1 MKKKGL
7 LVTSLAA
14 TMLLSFNSAT
24 FAEVENQNSDNS
36 SIIARN
42 QASNYTNIT
51 SSFSYTMKRN
61 ALEMAYAA
69 QEDRNLGS
77 YPAGV
82 GLKFVQHVKSGSDW
96 DYKRQFGYGY
106 YNFNGRVLAAEDIG
120 NMHYGYVGRAAGF
133 TRSLLST
140 AAGAYQI
147 YSGTSNFAWADS
159 YYDDPNDQAWISYGM
174 DLWDNRSLAKSFARS
189 TTPNTDAL
197 YQEAVRTLTSEEK
210 NRIKE
215 EMKEYSKQVKSQQN

>member
-7 LVTSLAA
+7 LVASLAA
-14 TMLLSFNSAT
+14 TMFLSFNSAT
-24 FAEVENQNSDNS
+24 FAEVGNQNSDNG
-36 SIIARN
+36 SIIVRHKP
-42 QASNYTNIT
+42 SDYTNIT

-82 GLKFVQHVKSGSDW
+82 GLSFVQHVKTGGPW
-96 DYKRQFGYGY
+96 DYKLQFRGH
-106 YNFNGRVLAAEDIG
+106 YNFNGRVLAPEDIG

-147 YSGTSNFAWADS
+147 YSGTSHLGWADS

-174 DLWDNRSLAKSFARS
+174 NLWDNRSLAKSFARS

-197 YQEAVRTLTSEEK
+197 YQEAVRTLTPEEK